1 MISHFRLV
9 NAISLIMKNKF
20 TSTLA
25 GAFIFITILNLISRG
40 LGFLREVLFAN
51 YFGRGID
58 FDVYLIGA
66 VIPITINTIALFI
79 GQNYFIPAYH
89 KTKSQNPN
97 TTNKFFTANFFVF
110 ILIGVLISVVLYF
123 LSETIID
130 VYLNTDNNSLKEI
143 AVNIFRLFLITIPF
157 TFAISILTA
166 FEQAEYE
173 FKYPAIGRLFLNLT
187 IIPVLIFFTDKF
199 GIYTIPIGFIFGIF
213 FQFVYLL
220 IKGSSREN
228 FSFFSINKKGEV
240 FNFLDITILSIILI
254 ETIGQFYLLADRYF
268 FELVDQGGIASLN
281 YASNLFNLPM
291 SVVSLAFATV
301 IFPKFS
307 ENIQTNSIDNL
318 EKNLSNSIS
327 ANLLFF
333 VPIAFLFFYYGD
345 GIIKVLFERGKFF
358 ESDTLDTFLALKAY
372 AFSLIFY
379 STYSI
384 LNKIL
389 YAAKFVNYLLL
400 ITVAG
405 IVLKIVLNFIFVE
418 IWKQNGLALST
429 SITYL
434 FFFLSSFILV
444 YKKLPLKN
452 KGIFLKELVFH
463 LANGF
468 FSYTVIQVMFNYIM
482 PDNNYINLLKI
493 LLFLLVYILNVILI
507 GNKSLLLLK
516 ELLNS
521 LRTLKSV

>member
-1 MISHFRLV
+1 
-9 NAISLIMKNKF
+9 MKNRF

-25 GAFIFITILNLISRG
+25 GAFIFITILNLFSRG

-89 KTKSQNPN
+89 KTKARNPDS
-97 TTNKFFTANFFVF
+97 TSKFFSANFFVF
-110 ILIGVLISVVLYF
+110 ILIGLLISIVLYF

-130 VYLNTDNNSLKEI
+130 VYLNTDKNSLKEI

-157 TFAISILTA
+157 TFGISILTA
-166 FEQAEYE
+166 FEQAEYK
-173 FKYPAIGRLFLNLT
+173 FKYPAIGKLFLNLT

-213 FQFVYLL
+213 FQFIYLL
-220 IKGSSREN
+220 IKGSSRVS
-228 FSFFSINKKGEV
+228 FSFFSTNQKGEV
-240 FNFLDITILSIILI
+240 LYFLDITILSIILI

-268 FELVDQGGIASLN
+268 FEMVDQGGIASLN

-307 ENIQTNSIDNL
+307 ENIQTNSFDKL
-318 EKNLSNSIS
+318 EKNLSDSIL
-327 ANLLFF
+327 ANLLLF

-345 GIIKVLFERGKFF
+345 VIIKLLFERGKFF
-358 ESDTLDTFLALKAY
+358 ESDTIDTFLALKAY

-379 STYSI
+379 STYAI

-389 YAAKFVNYLLL
+389 YAAKFVNHLLL
-400 ITVAG
+400 ITIAG
-405 IVLKIVLNFIFVE
+405 IVLKIALNFIFVGL
-418 IWKQNGLALST
+418 WKQNGLALST
-429 SITYL
+429 SVSYL
-434 FFFLSSFILV
+434 FFFLSGFILV

-452 KGIFLKELVFH
+452 KSVFLKELAFH
-463 LANGF
+463 LTNGF
-468 FSYTVIQVMFNYIM
+468 LSYMVIQLLFYYII
-482 PDNNYINLLKI
+482 PIYNYINLLKI
-493 LLFLLVYILNVILI
+493 FLFLLVYILNVYLI
-507 GNKSLLLLK
+507 GNKSLVLAK
-516 ELLNS
+516 TLLNS
-521 LRTLKSV
+521 VRSVKSL

>member
-1 MISHFRLV
+1 M
-9 NAISLIMKNKF
+9 NNKF

-25 GAFIFITILNLISRG
+25 GAFIFITILNLFSRG

-66 VIPITINTIALFI
+66 VIPITINSVALFI

-89 KTKSQNPN
+89 KTKSRNPDS
-97 TTNKFFTANFFVF
+97 TNKFFTANFFAF
-110 ILIGVLISVVLYF
+110 ILIGSLISIVLYF

-143 AVNIFRLFLITIPF
+143 AVNIFRLFIITIPF

-166 FEQAEYE
+166 FEQAEYK

-187 IIPVLIFFTDKF
+187 IIPILIFFTDKF

-213 FQFVYLL
+213 FQFIYLL
-220 IKGSSREN
+220 IKGSSRVS
-228 FSFFSINKKGEV
+228 FSFYSPDQKREV
-240 FNFLDITILSIILI
+240 FNFFDITIFSIILI

-268 FELVDQGGIASLN
+268 FEMVDHGGIASLN
-281 YASNLFNLPM
+281 YASNLFNLPI

-307 ENIQTNSIDNL
+307 EDIQTKSFDNL
-318 EKNLSNSIS
+318 QKNLSDSIS

-333 VPIAFLFFYYGD
+333 VPIAFLFFFYGD
-345 GIIKVLFERGKFF
+345 GIIKLLFERGKFY
-358 ESDTLDTFLALKAY
+358 ESDTLVTFLALKAY

-379 STYSI
+379 STYAI

-389 YAAKFVNYLLL
+389 YAAKFVNSLLL

-405 IVLKIVLNFIFVE
+405 IVLKIALNFIFVGL
-418 IWKQNGLALST
+418 WKQNGLALST

-444 YKKLPLKN
+444 YKKLPMKN
-452 KGIFLKELVFH
+452 KSLFLKELVFH
-463 LANGF
+463 LTNGF
-468 FSYTVIQVMFNYIM
+468 FSYMVIQLIFYYLMPNY
-482 PDNNYINLLKI
+482 NYINLMKI
-493 LLFLLVYILNVILI
+493 LLFLSVYILNVYLI
-507 GNKSLLLLK
+507 GNKSLVLLK
-516 ELLNS
+516 VLLNS
-521 LRTLKSV
+521 VRTVKSI

>member
-1 MISHFRLV
+1 M
-9 NAISLIMKNKF
+9 NNKF

-25 GAFIFITILNLISRG
+25 GAFIFITILNLFSRG

-89 KTKSQNPN
+89 KTKFRNPAS
-97 TTNKFFTANFFVF
+97 TNKFFTANFFVF
-110 ILIGVLISVVLYF
+110 ILIGSLISIVLYF

-143 AVNIFRLFLITIPF
+143 AVNIFKLFLITIPF

-166 FEQAEYE
+166 FEQAEYK
-173 FKYPAIGRLFLNLT
+173 FKFPAIGRLFLNLT
-187 IIPVLIFFTDKF
+187 IIPILIFFTDKF

-213 FQFVYLL
+213 FQFIYLF
-220 IKGSSREN
+220 IKGSSRVS
-228 FSFFSINKKGEV
+228 FSFFTPNQKGEV
-240 FNFLDITILSIILI
+240 FNFLDITIFSIILI

-268 FELVDQGGIASLN
+268 FKMVDQGGIASLS
-281 YASNLFNLPM
+281 YASNLFNLPV

-307 ENIQTNSIDNL
+307 ENIQTNSFDNL
-318 EKNLSNSIS
+318 QKNLSDSIS

-345 GIIKVLFERGKFF
+345 GIIKILFERGKFF

-372 AFSLIFY
+372 AFSIIFY
-379 STYSI
+379 STYAI

-389 YAAKFVNYLLL
+389 YAAKFVNSLLL
-400 ITVAG
+400 ITVTG
-405 IVLKIVLNFIFVE
+405 IVLKIALNFIFVGL
-418 IWKQNGLALST
+418 WKQNGLALST

-444 YKKLPLKN
+444 YKKLPMKN
-452 KGIFLKELVFH
+452 KSLFMKELIFH
-463 LANGF
+463 LTNGF
-468 FSYTVIQVMFNYIM
+468 FSYMVIQLMFYYIM
-482 PDNNYINLLKI
+482 PNYNYINLMKI
-493 LLFLLVYILNVILI
+493 LFFLSVYILNVYLI
-507 GNKSLLLLK
+507 GNKSLVLLK
-516 ELLNS
+516 DLFNS
-521 LRTLKSV
+521 VRTVKSI

>member
-1 MISHFRLV
+1 M
-9 NAISLIMKNKF
+9 NNKF

-25 GAFIFITILNLISRG
+25 GAFIFITILNLFSRG

-51 YFGRGID
+51 YFGRGIE

-66 VIPITINTIALFI
+66 VIPITINTVALFI

-89 KTKSQNPN
+89 KSKSLNPDS
-97 TTNKFFTANFFVF
+97 TNNFFTVNFFIF
-110 ILIGVLISVVLYF
+110 ILIGLLISIVLYF

-166 FEQAEYE
+166 FEQAEYK
-173 FKYPAIGRLFLNLT
+173 FKYPAIGRLFLNIT
-187 IIPVLIFFTDKF
+187 IIPILIIFTDKF
-199 GIYTIPIGFIFGIF
+199 GIYTVPIGFIFGIF
-213 FQFVYLL
+213 FQFIYLL
-220 IKGSSREN
+220 IKGNSRMN
-228 FSFFSINKKGEV
+228 FSFFSTDEKREV
-240 FNFLDITILSIILI
+240 FRFLDITIFSIILI

-268 FELVDQGGIASLN
+268 FKMVDQGGIASLS
-281 YASNLFNLPM
+281 YASNLFNLPV

-307 ENIQTNSIDNL
+307 ENIQTKSFDNL
-318 EKNLSNSIS
+318 QKNLSDSIS

-333 VPIAFLFFYYGD
+333 VPIAFLFFLYGD
-345 GIIKVLFERGKFF
+345 GIIKLLFERGKFSS
-358 ESDTLDTFLALKAY
+358 SDTLDTFLALKAY

-379 STYSI
+379 STYAI
-384 LNKIL
+384 FNKII
-389 YAAKFVNYLLL
+389 YAAKFVNSLLL
-400 ITVAG
+400 ITVTG
-405 IVLKIVLNFIFVE
+405 IVLKIALNFIFVGL
-418 IWKQNGLALST
+418 WKQNGLALST

-444 YKKLPLKN
+444 YKKLPIKN
-452 KGIFLKELVFH
+452 QSLFFKELIFH
-463 LANGF
+463 LTNGF
-468 FSYTVIQVMFNYIM
+468 FSYIIVQLMFYYIIPNY
-482 PDNNYINLLKI
+482 NYINLMKI
-493 LLFLLVYILNVILI
+493 LFFLSVYVLNVHLI
-507 GNKSLLLLK
+507 GNKSLVLVK

-521 LRTLKSV
+521 LRTVKSI

>member
-1 MISHFRLV
+1 M
-9 NAISLIMKNKF
+9 NNKF

-25 GAFIFITILNLISRG
+25 GAFIFITILNLFSRA

-51 YFGRGID
+51 YFGRGIE

-66 VIPITINTIALFI
+66 VIPITINTVALFI

-89 KTKSQNPN
+89 KTKSRNPDSI
-97 TTNKFFTANFFVF
+97 NKFFTVNFFVF
-110 ILIGVLISVVLYF
+110 ILIGSIISVVLYF

-130 VYLNTDNNSLKEI
+130 VYLNSDNNSLKDI

-166 FEQAEYE
+166 FEQAEYK

-187 IIPVLIFFTDKF
+187 IIPILIFFTDKF

-213 FQFVYLL
+213 FQFIYLL
-220 IKGSSREN
+220 IKGSSLVS
-228 FSFFSINKKGEV
+228 FSFYSPDQKREV
-240 FNFLDITILSIILI
+240 FNFLDITIFSIILI

-268 FELVDQGGIASLN
+268 FEMVDQGGIASLN
-281 YASNLFNLPM
+281 YASNLFNLPI

-307 ENIQTNSIDNL
+307 ENIQTKSFDIL
-318 EKNLSNSIS
+318 QRNLSDSIS

-333 VPIAFLFFYYGD
+333 IPITFLFFFYGD
-345 GIIKVLFERGKFF
+345 GIIKLLFERGKFY
-358 ESDTLDTFLALKAY
+358 ESDTLVTFFALKAY

-379 STYSI
+379 STYAI

-389 YAAKFVNYLLL
+389 YAAKYVNSLLL
-400 ITVAG
+400 ITVSG
-405 IVLKIVLNFIFVE
+405 IVLKIALNFIFVGL
-418 IWKQNGLALST
+418 WKQNGLALST

-444 YKKLPLKN
+444 YKKLPMKN
-452 KGIFLKELVFH
+452 ESLFLKELVFH
-463 LANGF
+463 LTNGF
-468 FSYTVIQVMFNYIM
+468 FSYMIIQLIFYYLMPNYNYIILM
-482 PDNNYINLLKI
+482 KI
-493 LLFLLVYILNVILI
+493 LFFLSVYFLNVYLI
-507 GNKSLLLLK
+507 GNKSLVLLK
-516 ELLNS
+516 MLLNS
-521 LRTLKSV
+521 VRKVKSI